1 MTIVYRVMTTGDY
14 QPVYDLWAKTEG
26 IGLSEADSPEGI
38 TQFLARN
45 PDLSYIALDSEQ
57 IVGAAMCGHDG
68 RRGYLHHVAVA
79 ANLRRQ
85 GIGAALAD
93 HCLSALAAIGI
104 DKCHL
109 FAKAD
114 NVEGHAFWQRVAWIE
129 RDDIRMM
136 SRFVGE

>member
-1 MTIVYRVMTTGDY
+1 MAIVYRGMTSDDY
-14 QPVYDLWAKTEG
+14 QPVYDLWTKTEG
-26 IGLSEADSPEGI
+26 IGLSQADSPEGI
-38 TQFLARN
+38 AQFLARN
-45 PDLSYIALDSEQ
+45 PDLSYVAVADEQ

-79 ANLRRQ
+79 ANYRRQ

-93 HCLSALAAIGI
+93 HCLSALAAIRI

-109 FAKAD
+109 FVKAD
-114 NVEGHAFWQRVAWIE
+114 NVEGHAFWQRVAWIG

-136 SRFVGE
+136 SRFTGE